1 MEILGTILT
10 PALTILLVSLLIPM
24 IAASR
29 YKGDLDA
36 ARGKCLRYGD
46 TAILMLRI
54 CTALF
59 YLLTLV
65 GIVCTV
71 LSIIAPEMMDVTSD
85 DTAGICVTITL
96 CVAGDIFST
105 FASISFTRRIYYDG
119 QTFTDIRPFN
129 KQKTYSF
136 AEITDIKITVTGT
149 IGMQPTRQGRL
160 KIYFGEECVKIPAQM
175 YGIAEFISTLRQ
187 SRKDIHFD

>member
-1 MEILGTILT
+1 MKILGTILT
-10 PALTILLVSLLIPM
+10 PALTILLVGLIIPM
-24 IAASR
+24 IAAAR
-29 YKGDLDA
+29 QKGDLEA
-36 ARGKCLRYGD
+36 ARGKCLQYGD
-46 TAILMLRI
+46 TRLLLLRMF
-54 CTALF
+54 TALF

-71 LSIIAPEMMDVTSD
+71 LSIIDPEMMDVTSD
-85 DTAGICVTITL
+85 DTAGICIAL
-96 CVAGDIFST
+96 ALGVAGDIFCT
-105 FASISFTRRIYYDG
+105 AVSISFTRKIYYDG

-136 AEITDIKITVTGT
+136 AEITDIKNTVTGT